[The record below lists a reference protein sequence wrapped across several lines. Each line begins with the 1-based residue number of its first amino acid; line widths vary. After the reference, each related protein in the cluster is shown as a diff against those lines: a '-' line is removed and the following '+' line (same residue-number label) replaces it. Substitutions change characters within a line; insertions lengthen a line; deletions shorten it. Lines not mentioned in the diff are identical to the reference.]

1 MKSIQMKRVL
11 TILLCGISS
20 AIWLAGPAGYGQQ
33 SLRRAPSWALADYN
47 GQWHDLLDY
56 RGKVLIIDMMKT
68 TCPHC
73 AAFADVLAQLPQKYG
88 DRVAVVAVVSPA
100 ADNPEMVKQYVTGH
114 KVSYPIVFDVG
125 QMQMSYIMKPS
136 VDLPHVYVIDQN
148 GFIRGDYGY
157 GLTTRDIFE
166 GKALFAEIDRLVGI
180 PSKK

>member
-1 MKSIQMKRVL
+1 MKRVSP
-11 TILLCGISS
+11 ILLCGVLAAISS
-20 AIWLAGPAGYGQQ
+20 FIPALYAQQ
-33 SLRRAPSWALADYN
+33 NLRRAPSWALADYT
-47 GQWHDLLDY
+47 GQKWFDLLDY

-73 AAFADVLAQLPQKYG
+73 ATFADVLAQLPQKYG

-100 ADNPEMVKQYVTGH
+100 ADNPEMVKQYATGH
-114 KVSYPIVFDVG
+114 KITYPIVFDVG

-136 VDLPHVYVIDQN
+136 IDLPHVYIIDQN

-166 GKALFAEIDRLVGI
+166 GKALFTEIDRLVGA

>member
-1 MKSIQMKRVL
+1 MSVIQMKRIL
-11 TILLCGISS
+11 PMLLCGV
-20 AIWLAGPAGYGQQ
+20 LAAMCPLGPAAHAQQ

-56 RGKVLIIDMMKT
+56 RGKVLILDLMKT

-73 AAFADVLAQLPQKYG
+73 ATFADVLAQLPQKYG
-88 DRVAVVAVVSPA
+88 DKVAVVAIVSPT
-100 ADNPEMVKQYVTGH
+100 ADNPEMVKQYIAGH
-114 KVSYPIVFDVG
+114 KVTYPILFDVG
-125 QMQMSYIMKPS
+125 QMQASYVMRSS

-148 GFIRGDYGY
+148 GYIRADYGY

-166 GKALFAEIDRLVGI
+166 GKALFNEIDRLVGT

>member
-88 DRVAVVAVVSPA
+88 DRVAVVAVVSP
-100 ADNPEMVKQYVTGH
+100 
-114 KVSYPIVFDVG
+114 SC
-125 QMQMSYIMKPS
+125 
-136 VDLPHVYVIDQN
+136 
-148 GFIRGDYGY
+148 R
-157 GLTTRDIFE
+157 
-166 GKALFAEIDRLVGI
+166 
-180 PSKK
+180 

>member
-1 MKSIQMKRVL
+1 
-11 TILLCGISS
+11 
-20 AIWLAGPAGYGQQ
+20 
-33 SLRRAPSWALADYN
+33 
-47 GQWHDLLDY
+47 
-56 RGKVLIIDMMKT
+56 
-68 TCPHC
+68 
-73 AAFADVLAQLPQKYG
+73 
-88 DRVAVVAVVSPA
+88 
-100 ADNPEMVKQYVTGH
+100 MVKQYVTGH